1 MSCGDASDGCD
12 KDEELGNGATT
23 GDQDGLQ
30 PVATGGGLTDTN
42 VAAITAGYAHTC
54 AVTTAGKAY
63 CWGSDSVGQIGND
76 VVGAENSPMALTWRY
91 VSDRNRCLP
100 LT

>member
-23 GDQDGLQ
+23 GDQDGPQ
-30 PVATGGGLTDTN
+30 PVITGGGLTDTNRN

-63 CWGSDSVGQIGND
+63 CWGSDHQTPGCPCRPHLSCAAYGGLERI
-76 VVGAENSPMALTWRY
+76 
-91 VSDRNRCLP
+91 
-100 LT
+100 